1 MPSNIFGGGTAPNN
15 PAKPPAAAPEAENRR
30 QPPFR
35 PHPAPLISANP
46 PLFSLTA
53 FKQLSAYP
61 NYGNPSRNADILYTG
76 TRGAWNIELP
86 PFMLVPGRFRA
97 QLVIRAVLDD
107 HMKVP
112 VSRYSARITINGT
125 QVHNGRLPLEHGA
138 PAGGMFVN
146 WGELTFNIPNP
157 GKDVRIIIE
166 NTSAAAPG
174 DWIGLDWIELRQH
187 PR

>member
-1 MPSNIFGGGTAPNN
+1 MPLNIFSGGPTPNN
-15 PAKPPAAAPEAENRR
+15 NARPPAAPPGGEPKR
-30 QPPFR
+30 QTMPKPS
-35 PHPAPLISANP
+35 PAPLISANP
-46 PLFSLTA
+46 PVFSLTA

-76 TRGAWNIELP
+76 TRGTWNIELP

-97 QLVIRAVLDD
+97 QLIIRAVLDD
-107 HMKVP
+107 HMRVP
-112 VSRYSARITINGT
+112 ANRYSAKITINGT

-146 WGELTFNIPNP
+146 WGELSFNIPNL
-157 GKDVRIIIE
+157 GKDIRVSIE